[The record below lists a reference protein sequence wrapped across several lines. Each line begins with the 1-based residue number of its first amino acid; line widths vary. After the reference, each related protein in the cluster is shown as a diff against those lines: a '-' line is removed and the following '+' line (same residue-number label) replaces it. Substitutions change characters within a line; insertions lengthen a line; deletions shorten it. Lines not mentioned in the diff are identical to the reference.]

1 MSVQSG
7 KVIIRSLLLICLL
20 LAGHLSLA
28 AQQEQ
33 KPEQTQQREEGTL
46 SLETTQVVLNVT
58 VTDAL
63 ENYVT
68 GLRERDFRVF
78 EDKVQQKI
86 INFSFAETPFAAV
99 ILVDTSGSME
109 QKMSLARSACSTF
122 VSGIRTGDNV
132 AIYGFGDSK
141 VKKLQDFSEVRDV
154 EPMLWDTNAKG
165 MTPLYDA
172 IVTAVEALAARP
184 ERRRA
189 ILIVSDGADTRSKHS
204 YDDALKGALAG
215 QITIYS
221 VNMTDAAL
229 LGRGAPRDD
238 GSQVLKSLAEKTG
251 GRFYP
256 TPGGLKLRDAFEQT
270 VDELRNQYTIVYE
283 PTNDKQDGRWRAI
296 AVTTRATDHTIRTRQ
311 GYYARKARK

>member
-1 MSVQSG
+1 M
-7 KVIIRSLLLICLL
+7 LLICLL
-20 LAGHLSLA
+20 LAGYLSLA

-33 KPEQTQQREEGTL
+33 KPEQTQREEGTL

-58 VTDAL
+58 VTDAQ

-68 GLRERDFRVF
+68 GLRARDFRVF
-78 EDKVQQKI
+78 EDKVPQKI

-99 ILVDTSGSME
+99 LLVDTSGSME
-109 QKMSLARSACSTF
+109 NRMSLARSACSIF

-132 AIYGFGDSK
+132 AIYSFGDSK

-154 EPMLWDTNAKG
+154 EPALWDTNAKG
-165 MTPLYDA
+165 MTPIYDA

-189 ILIVSDGADTRSKHS
+189 ILLVSDGADTSSKHS
-204 YDDALKGALAG
+204 YDDALKAALAG
-215 QITIYS
+215 QITIYA

-229 LGRGAPRDD
+229 LRRGALRDD

-256 TPGGLKLRDAFEQT
+256 APGGMKLRDAFEKT

-296 AVTTRATDHTIRTRQ
+296 AVTTRVTGHTIRTRQ